1 MTLRQWLVLWLWLSS
16 RAPQHGGGS
25 TSNEE
30 ALREAETIEVIKMA
44 DESAEITK
52 EAAEAV
58 AFTNVKTV
66 GEGPSFYSNMVMA
79 NAVSH
84 QQGMQQLQAAI
95 IGKVAEAIIGV
106 SPSEGGADVAA
117 LQQLLKG
124 AQTTPPVTG

>member
-1 MTLRQWLVLWLWLSS
+1 M
-16 RAPQHGGGS
+16 
-25 TSNEE
+25 
-30 ALREAETIEVIKMA
+30 AE
-44 DESAEITK
+44 DSAEIVK

-66 GEGPSFYSNMVMA
+66 GEGPSFYSNMVMS
-79 NAVSH
+79 NAVAH
-84 QQGMQQLQAAI
+84 QQGMNQLQAAI